1 MVQRDGIRILLA
13 IAYGALG
20 AFLSTCA
27 AAETRLDAVGRGES
41 AAERA
46 LAEAAQRAEA
56 KLASSSCRMIF
67 LDFRSL
73 NGRLLQETLEEAGHT
88 GQTYFRS
95 LVFYEGH
102 GRTPCATRGIFAF
115 TSPGSRAVFV
125 CSAQFVERAHRDP
138 GLAAVLLIHE
148 ELHALGLGENPPS
161 SKEITQKVIERCG
174 K

>member
-1 MVQRDGIRILLA
+1 MVQRDGIRICLA
-13 IAYGALG
+13 IACGVLGTLLSAL
-20 AFLSTCA
+20 A
-27 AAETRLDAVGRGES
+27 AAQTRLDAIGRGDS

-56 KLASSSCRMIF
+56 KLANASCRKIF
-67 LDFRSL
+67 QDFRSL

-102 GRTPCATRGIFAF
+102 GRTPCDSRGILAF

-161 SKEITQKVIERCG
+161 SKEITQKVIQRCG